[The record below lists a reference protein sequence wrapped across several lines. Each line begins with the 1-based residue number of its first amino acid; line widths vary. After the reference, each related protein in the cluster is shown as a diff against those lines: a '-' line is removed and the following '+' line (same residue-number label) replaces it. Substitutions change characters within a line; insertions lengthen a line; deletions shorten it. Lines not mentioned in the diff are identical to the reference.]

1 MNAELPA
8 EVRATE
14 RGARAEAL
22 LRRCVHCGFCNATC
36 PTYQLSGDERDGPR
50 GRIYLVKA
58 MLEAGAANA
67 TAARHLDRCLTC
79 RACETTCP
87 SGVQYGELA
96 EIGRELIAEGPL
108 GGTFRSRTAGLYRRW
123 LLRTVP
129 HPRRLRRWIRLG
141 RCFRWLLP
149 RSMRPLL
156 EAPRGPQPRAAG
168 AVVLLQGC
176 AQRVLTPDVNAHLTR
191 LLSRRGIASGPAAL
205 EECCGGLPLHFGD
218 RAAACR
224 HARRNVAAMAGQEA
238 DAIVSTASGCGVTW
252 KDYGR
257 LLGTEEAR
265 NVAAKVLD
273 VAEFLQAFSFAKRL
287 AAIKVAWHPPCTLQ
301 HGQRVAGLV
310 EAILRRT
317 GYQLTPVRDA
327 HLCCGSAGVYSL
339 LHPSTATALGRAK
352 AEALLAG
359 GPEVVATANVGCQT
373 HLAGRVGG
381 VPVKH
386 WIELLD

>member
-1 MNAELPA
+1 MNADLSA
-8 EVRATE
+8 EVLATE
-14 RGARAEAL
+14 RGARAQAL

-58 MLEAGAANA
+58 MLETGAANA

-96 EIGRELIAEGPL
+96 EIGRELIAEQSPGGPE
-108 GGTFRSRTAGLYRRW
+108 SRLERPYRRW

-129 HPRRLRRWIRLG
+129 HPRRLRRWVRLG
-141 RCFRWLLP
+141 RLFRWLLP
-149 RSMRPLL
+149 RSLRPLL
-156 EAPRGPQPRAAG
+156 EAPRVPPLGAAG

-176 AQRVLTPDVNAHLTR
+176 AQRVLTPAVNAHLVR
-191 LLSRRGIASGPAAL
+191 LLARRGIAVGAVGA
-205 EECCGGLPLHFGD
+205 EECCGGLPLHLGKRD
-218 RAAACR
+218 AACR
-224 HARRNVAAMAGQEA
+224 HARRNVAAMAGQGAEE
-238 DAIVSTASGCGVTW
+238 IVSTASGCGVTW
-252 KDYGR
+252 KEYGR
-257 LLGTEEAR
+257 LLGTEQAR
-265 NVAAKVLD
+265 EVAAKVRD
-273 VAEFLQAFSFAKRL
+273 VAEFLQRFSFAKRL
-287 AAIKVAWHPPCTLQ
+287 PVTRVAWHPPCTLQ
-301 HGQRVAGLV
+301 HGQRITGLV

-317 GYQLTPVRDA
+317 GYELTPVRDA
-327 HLCCGSAGVYSL
+327 HLCCGSAGAYSL
-339 LHPSTATALGRAK
+339 LHPNTANDLGRAK

-359 GPEVVATANVGCQT
+359 RPEVVTTANIGCQT

-381 VPVKH
+381 VAVKH

>member
-1 MNAELPA
+1 MNAELPP
-8 EVRATE
+8 ELLATE

-96 EIGRELIAEGPL
+96 EIGRELVAEQRP
-108 GGTFRSRTAGLYRRW
+108 GGTFGGLVVGLYRRW

-129 HPRRLRRWIRLG
+129 HPQRLRRWVRLG
-141 RCFRWLLP
+141 RWFRWLVP
-149 RSMRPLL
+149 RSLRPLL
-156 EAPRGPQPRAAG
+156 QAPRAPRLETAG

-176 AQRVLTPDVNAHLTR
+176 AQRVLTPGVNAHLAR
-191 LLSRRGIASGPAAL
+191 LLAGRGIAIGSVAA
-205 EECCGGLPLHFGD
+205 EECCGGLPLHIGG

-224 HARRNVAAMAGQEA
+224 HARRNVAAMAAQEA
-238 DAIVSTASGCGVTW
+238 DEIVSTASGCGVTW
-252 KDYGR
+252 KEYGR

-265 NVAAKVLD
+265 DIAARVRD
-273 VAEFLQAFSFAKRL
+273 VAEFLQRFSFAKRL
-287 AAIKVAWHPPCTLQ
+287 PVTRVAWHPPCTLQ
-301 HGQRVAGLV
+301 HGQRITGLV

-317 GYQLTPVRDA
+317 GYELTPVRDA
-327 HLCCGSAGVYSL
+327 HLCCGSAGAYSL
-339 LHPSTATALGRAK
+339 LHPKTASDLGRAK

-359 GPEVVATANVGCQT
+359 RPEMVATANVGCQT

-386 WIELLD
+386 WIELLE

>member
-1 MNAELPA
+1 MNAELPP
-8 EVRATE
+8 ELLATE

-36 PTYQLSGDERDGPR
+36 PTYQLTGDERDGPR

-58 MLEAGAANA
+58 MLETGAANA

-96 EIGRELIAEGPL
+96 EIGRELIAEQPPGGPL
-108 GGTFRSRTAGLYRRW
+108 PSRLARPYRRW

-129 HPRRLRRWIRLG
+129 HPRRLRRWVRLG
-141 RCFRWLLP
+141 RWFRWLVP
-149 RSMRPLL
+149 RSLRPLL
-156 EAPRGPQPRAAG
+156 QAPRAPRLETAG

-176 AQRVLTPDVNAHLTR
+176 AQRVLTPGVNAHLAR
-191 LLSRRGIASGPAAL
+191 LLAGRGIAIGSVAA
-205 EECCGGLPLHFGD
+205 EECCGGLPLHLGE

-238 DAIVSTASGCGVTW
+238 EEIVSTASGCGVTW
-252 KDYGR
+252 KEYGR

-265 NVAAKVLD
+265 DIAARVRD
-273 VAEFLQAFSFAKRL
+273 VAEFLQRFSFAKRL
-287 AAIKVAWHPPCTLQ
+287 PVTRVAWHPPCTLQ
-301 HGQRVAGLV
+301 HGQRITGLV

-317 GYQLTPVRDA
+317 GYELTPVRDA
-327 HLCCGSAGVYSL
+327 HLCCGSAGAYSL
-339 LHPSTATALGRAK
+339 LHPKTASDLGRAK

-359 GPEVVATANVGCQT
+359 RPEMVATANVGCQT

>member
-1 MNAELPA
+1 MNADLPA
-8 EVRATE
+8 ALLATE

-36 PTYQLSGDERDGPR
+36 PTYHISGDERDGPR

-58 MLEAGAANA
+58 MLETGAANA

-96 EIGRELIAEGPL
+96 EIGRELVAEQRPGVTVK
-108 GGTFRSRTAGLYRRW
+108 GRVVGLYRRW
-123 LLRTVP
+123 LLRTAP
-129 HPRRLRRWIRLG
+129 HPRRLRRWVRLG
-141 RCFRWLLP
+141 RWFRWLLP
-149 RSMRPLL
+149 RSLRPLL
-156 EAPRGPQPRAAG
+156 QAPRAPRLNAAG

-176 AQRVLTPDVNAHLTR
+176 AQRVLTPGVNAHLAR
-191 LLSRRGIASGPAAL
+191 LLSRRGIAIGAVAE
-205 EECCGGLPLHFGD
+205 EECCGGLPLHLGERD
-218 RAAACR
+218 AACR
-224 HARRNVAAMAGQEA
+224 HAGRNAAAMVAQEA
-238 DAIVSTASGCGVTW
+238 EEIVSTASGCGVTW
-252 KDYGR
+252 KEYGR

-265 NVAAKVLD
+265 DVAAKVRD
-273 VAEFLQAFSFAKRL
+273 VAEFLQRFSFAKRL
-287 AAIKVAWHPPCTLQ
+287 PVTRVAWHPPCTLQ
-301 HGQRVAGLV
+301 HGQRITGLV
-310 EAILRRT
+310 EAILRRS
-317 GYQLTPVRDA
+317 GYELTPVRDA

-339 LHPSTATALGRAK
+339 LHPKTASELGRAK

-359 GPEVVATANVGCQT
+359 RPEVIATANVGCQT